1 MGMQPKISSGRFLI
15 KTCTHCGGSFGA
27 ENFSPAKSFFF
38 PDKLFPICN
47 SCIKQYLINN
57 DFSWDSVDQLCR
69 YGDIPFIP
77 SEFERLHDMNGEDVF
92 PVYATVFKDSQF
104 ENLGWSD
111 YFKQF
116 KVLKEQGII
125 EDALPELY
133 EEKYEKL
140 RRKWG
145 SNYDDEALNYLEDL
159 YKGLLNTQNVNGSLQ
174 QDQAFKICKISYE
187 IDNRI
192 RAGAEFDKLL
202 SSYDKLVKVA
212 EFTPKNVKN
221 INDFDTVGELLKWLE
236 KGGWKNKY
244 FDGVTRDI
252 VDETIQNIQSY
263 NQRLYI
269 NESSIGEEISRTLDA
284 LRATEVQENNYYGIN
299 NDHDLDSY
307 EQEGYDELIL
317 GDEVEDFKVT
327 LGDE

>member
-116 KVLKEQGII
+116 KVLKERGII

-269 NESSIGEEISRTLDA
+269 NESSIGEEISRRLDA

>member
-116 KVLKEQGII
+116 KVLKEQGVI

>member
-77 SEFERLHDMNGEDVF
+77 NEFERLHDMNGEDVF

-116 KVLKEQGII
+116 KLLKEQGII

-269 NESSIGEEISRTLDA
+269 NESSIGEEISRRLDA